1 MKCVDPTF
9 LFSFVQ
15 TPQTLIGH
23 DLLIPSGS
31 CQTREFCSMLNTKA
45 HLSPHNPVV
54 QTRVAFTAQRQAAKL
69 SPLGCIFIRLYP
81 LPSPEKM
88 LPLARRDREQRKKAP
103 DPGAA
108 LC

>member
-1 MKCVDPTF
+1 
-9 LFSFVQ
+9 
-15 TPQTLIGH
+15 
-23 DLLIPSGS
+23 
-31 CQTREFCSMLNTKA
+31 MLNTKA

-81 LPSPEKM
+81 LPSSPEKIP
-88 LPLARRDREQRKKAP
+88 PLARRDREQRKKAP

-108 LC
+108 LCSQLQKNVKQKEVSFFISIWDPELMITA